1 MNKYIFTSL
10 NKDAGKTGIIVG
22 LSKLVKGKI
31 GYLKPF
37 GDRLVYKDKR
47 LWDYDSVLIANLLD
61 LKQNPEE
68 LSIGFDHSK
77 LQYLYDED
85 SMAEKLD
92 GMISK
97 ISSETDILF
106 IETGANLI
114 QGVSVHLDALTI
126 AKNTEAKL
134 IIVASGNNDIVLDS
148 LTYLMHNVRLE
159 GIDLAGIV
167 INKVKD
173 IETIVGRTKSSRWG
187 AREIDLDIILYES
200 IIYKD
205 ALIEIPHKEYSKR
218 DFVLVPL
225 NDIAFNLIDP
235 VTEKSIKEMI
245 ENLDEK
251 FILKKIENNLN
262 EKVGDEIV

>member
-1 MNKYIFTSL
+1 MSKVYIGLGSNK
-10 NKDAGKTGIIVG
+10 
-22 LSKLVKGKI
+22 
-31 GYLKPF
+31 
-37 GDRLVYKDKR
+37 GDRIEFLHNAIIEIENEDRFSILDISSFYETKPYGVADQPNYINGV
-47 LWDYDSVLIANLLD
+47 VLI
-61 LKQNPEE
+61 
-68 LSIGFDHSK
+68 
-77 LQYLYDED
+77 
-85 SMAEKLD
+85 
-92 GMISK
+92 
-97 ISSETDILF
+97 ETDF
-106 IETGANLI
+106 TP
-114 QGVSVHLDALTI
+114 
-126 AKNTEAKL
+126 
-134 IIVASGNNDIVLDS
+134 
-148 LTYLMHNVRLE
+148 LE
-159 GIDLAGIV
+159 V
-167 INKVKD
+167 YNKVKD

-225 NDIAFNLIDP
+225 NDIAFNMIDP